1 MPHFFRAPIAFV
13 FLSLL
18 ALGFGPLSAQPQD
31 VYPVCPTGT
40 NEARSLNGH
49 WHFKYIAGSDL
60 GADANFQNPAFTDT
74 SWKTIVV
81 PGHWELQGF
90 AKPQY
95 AKVDDGTGL
104 YRQVFR
110 VPPSWRGERI
120 FLRFDGV
127 LYGFHAWVNGTEIG
141 SWASAYNPAAFD
153 VTDALKPSGDNL
165 LAVKVST
172 HSHGFEFD
180 TNDCWALSGIYRD
193 VTLFA
198 VPTVHVTGFKS
209 FTRLQPDGTVIL
221 HVAVG
226 TSMPTTGKGILR
238 TPDGESVGEFQFTS
252 ETDTTIEVAH
262 PELWSA
268 ETPTLYTLELTLISG
283 QQISEKIGLREV
295 TIVDGVLQ
303 LNGRPVKLRGA
314 DHHDIWP
321 VNGRVATEALMRRDL
336 ELMRAA
342 NINFI
347 RTSHYPPHPRFLE
360 LCDEMGFY
368 VMDEVPFGFGDEH
381 LKDPAYQ
388 ETLLTRARATVH
400 RDRNR
405 PCVIIWSV
413 GNENPNTPLTFATG
427 QEVKKLDP
435 SRPICFPQVGSY
447 FARSYHELPDWVDI
461 YAPHYPEVAT
471 VARYAHELT
480 RPVIFTEYAHALGLA
495 SDRIE
500 TEWAIMQASPRIA
513 GGAVWMFQD
522 QGILRISDKP
532 VDRSAPTIDVW
543 PDATHFFDTSG
554 NGGMDGI
561 VYSDRTPQTDYW
573 EVRKAYSPVQIA
585 ARDIV
590 IRPDEKTITVQLEN
604 RFDFRSLDGIT
615 LTWTFVRNGSPVA
628 KGDVNLHAGSHA
640 KEDITLQIPNEL
652 SHPDGN
658 FDWLELHC
666 LNEQRTSFYERTLR
680 LKKNST
686 GTLHDSIEA
695 ELASGKLE
703 VHESPDAVK
712 IIHDT
717 FTFSLLRKT
726 GAVQLR
732 DAAGTILASGFLPHA
747 GRKFTEAERL
757 RALKSSIWQG
767 ALLTPAE
774 PPKIEIHRDDGGIS
788 LVISGRYPR
797 SDAAGQSLSG
807 THTLRVKNNG
817 MIEVDY
823 DFNADAG
830 STGHLLEAGLAVLA
844 PRPATEFRWV
854 GAGPYAGYPGKE
866 ALNEFG
872 IFHLT
877 RDDLHFQG
885 NRRGVELAALTRT
898 TGEGLVILSP
908 DPTNIAVEKETDGI
922 VMSHNALLSGLGNKG
937 VGPETNIAAKSA
949 HITGHFTV
957 VPLTSAWP
965 GALIRWLGSPTA
977 TVSAFHPFYHS
988 YDQ

>member
-1 MPHFFRAPIAFV
+1 MRRFPRASIAFV
-13 FLSLL
+13 FLSLIS
-18 ALGFGPLSAQPQD
+18 LGCGPLFAQPQN
-31 VYPVCPTGT
+31 VYPVRPGGA
-40 NEARSLNGH
+40 NKARSLNGS

-60 GADANFQNPAFTDT
+60 GADTNFQNPDFTDT
-74 SWKTIVV
+74 SWKSTAV

-90 AKPQY
+90 AKPRY
-95 AKVDDGTGL
+95 ARVDEGTGL
-104 YRQVFR
+104 YRQVFQA
-110 VPPSWRGERI
+110 PPSWNGQRV

-127 LYGFHAWVNGTEIG
+127 LYGFHVWVNGIEIG

-153 VTDALKPSGDNL
+153 ITDALKPSGDNL

-198 VPTVHVTGFKS
+198 VPAVHVTGFNS
-209 FTRLQPDGTVIL
+209 FTKLRTDGTAIL
-221 HVAVG
+221 HVAVD

-238 TPDGESVGEFQFTS
+238 TVDGQAAGEFAFTS
-252 ETDTTIEVAH
+252 QADTTIAVAH
-262 PELWSA
+262 PQLWTA
-268 ETPTLYTLELTLISG
+268 ETPILYNLELTLASG

-295 TIVDGVLQ
+295 TIVDGVLE
-303 LNGRPVKLRGA
+303 LNGRPIKLHGA

-321 VNGRVATEALMRRDL
+321 VNGRVATEELMRRDL

-381 LKDPAYQ
+381 LRDPAYQ

-447 FARSYHELPDWVDI
+447 FAKSYPGLPDWVDI
-461 YAPHYPEVAT
+461 YAPHYPEAAT
-471 VARYAHELT
+471 VAKYARELT
-480 RPVIFTEYAHALGLA
+480 RPIIFTEYAHALGLA

-500 TEWAIMQASPRIA
+500 SEWAIMQASPRIA

-522 QGILRISDKP
+522 QGILRTSEKP
-532 VDRSAPTIDVW
+532 VDRSAPTISVW

-573 EVRKAYSPVQIA
+573 EVRKVYSPVQIA
-585 ARDIV
+585 THDIAL
-590 IRPDEKTITVQLEN
+590 RPDGKTISVKLEN
-604 RFDFRSLDGIT
+604 RFDFRPLDGLT
-615 LTWTFVRNGSPVA
+615 LAWVFVRNGSPIA
-628 KGDVNLHAGSHA
+628 SGKIGLHAAAQA
-640 KEDITLQIPNEL
+640 KEDVTLQIPGEL
-652 SHPDGN
+652 RNANGN
-658 FDWLELHC
+658 FYWLELHC
-666 LNEQRTSFYERTLR
+666 LNEQGVSFYERTLR
-680 LKKNST
+680 LERNSPDT
-686 GTLHDSIEA
+686 SRDLIGS
-695 ELASGKLE
+695 ELTSGKLQ
-703 VHESPDAVK
+703 VLESADTVK
-712 IIHDT
+712 VIHDK
-717 FTFSLLRKT
+717 FTLSLSRKT
-726 GAVQLR
+726 GRALLCDV
-732 DAAGTILASGFLPHA
+732 AGTNLASGFLPHV

-767 ALLTPAE
+767 ALVEAAE
-774 PPKIEIHRDDGGIS
+774 PPKIEIHRDPDGIS
-788 LVISGRYPR
+788 LVISGRYARP
-797 SDAAGQSLSG
+797 DTMGQFLSG

-817 MIEVDY
+817 TIEVDY
-823 DFNADAG
+823 EFRADAG
-830 STGHLLEAGLAVLA
+830 TTGHLLEAGLALLA
-844 PRPATEFRWV
+844 PPAATEFRWI

-885 NRRGVELAALTRT
+885 NRRGVELAALTRPI
-898 TGEGLVILSP
+898 GEGLAIISP
-908 DPTNIAVEKETDGI
+908 NPTNVAVEKENDGT
-922 VMSHNALLSGLGNKG
+922 VLSHNALLSGLGNKG
-937 VGPETNIAAKSA
+937 VGPETSVAAESSRIA
-949 HITGHFTV
+949 GHFTV
-957 VPLTSAWP
+957 VPLTSTWP
-965 GALIRWLGSPTA
+965 AALTRWLGPPTA
-977 TVSAFHPFYHS
+977 TVNAFNPFYHS